1 MNISIRTLED
11 ADLEQADAIL
21 QLAFQ
26 DSTSRLHDLRM
37 YRKMEPKGWLV
48 ATRGD
53 DLRGM
58 VGAVNYGAF
67 AHVGFMAVH
76 PDTQGQGIGFS
87 LMQFLLAELEKQHVP
102 LVMLDSSRAG
112 RSLYDKL
119 GFIAYDETLVFR
131 RERPVDKPGRSFHT
145 PLLSVQA
152 LDEIEQLDAGVFGAD
167 RRKVLQILLDEY
179 PGRVF
184 LHRDEHGK
192 VTGYLFAQKNRIGP
206 WVMLQPGNAEILFLA
221 ALGLPYDGD
230 VSVTVPAGNQEA
242 IGLIQRYGFEQ
253 VRANRHMGRGAGG
266 PPGQRQKVYSQ
277 TSLAVG

>member
-53 DLRGM
+53 DLLGM